1 MRFRRVEA
9 AAAAQAERASVSL
22 YQLTLNGLL
31 QPFWFYA
38 AFNAVGALSYLLLG
52 HPIVAAVAFAA
63 YCAIDFIQ
71 LRLSGRWLAE
81 AHATGDEAGFG
92 KLARLCFVR
101 FSVYLAPVVFIALT
115 GGTAELMLFA
125 LEACTLLA
133 VSMAAGMMS
142 RRLFWSFVSPIL
154 AALGLVAVV
163 RLAPLQAAG
172 ALVSLAAL
180 AGLLALML
188 EGTLRTICARHRSF
202 TTTSTS
208 CATCRPPATRR

>member
-1 MRFRRVEA
+1 MGPKTWKAPARRPWPHSGRILRSFTFSPDPELSSGGRMRFRRVEA

-142 RRLFWSFVSPIL
+142 R
-154 AALGLVAVV
+154 
-163 RLAPLQAAG
+163 
-172 ALVSLAAL
+172 
-180 AGLLALML
+180 
-188 EGTLRTICARHRSF
+188 
-202 TTTSTS
+202 
-208 CATCRPPATRR
+208 